1 MAKAAGMPVKQ
12 DSLSSTRSGHI
23 AEPRS
28 RGGWLQDERGGA
40 IVSPM
45 STQSCTWFWRTVA
58 ILCLTLTLPF
68 SATAHAATP
77 VPQPLSTLAQSGDTS
92 PDDGAS
98 GDANGGMEKG
108 MEDQMESLFK
118 RLKKEPGVVLK
129 EWALED
135 GPRLIGNLLLFFLIL
150 FISKIIGRWLGRL
163 TRGGLERSK
172 LNASELFKNFVEN
185 TVTKVIFFVGLV
197 VALQTIG
204 VNVAPL
210 LAGVGVM
217 GFVVGFALQDTLGN
231 FAAGVMLLLYRPY
244 DIGDVVTV
252 TGETGSVEAMTL
264 VSTTLLTPDNQRL
277 TIPNGSI
284 WGSTIRN
291 ITANDTRRIDQI
303 FGIAYDDD
311 IEKAEAVM
319 LDVVNSMEHVKSD
332 PAAQVMLMELA
343 DSSVNFNVRAWVPTS
358 QYFGTVCEL
367 RRQMKMRFD
376 KEGIS
381 FPFPQQDVHM
391 HQVDPS

>member
-1 MAKAAGMPVKQ
+1 MVSAMTIQAHMWRALGALALGLSLLFSLGSPALAGAPNPQPITSFAQSSPEDSAAAGE
-12 DSLSSTRSGHI
+12 DSEAGENKEEGI
-23 AEPRS
+23 
-28 RGGWLQDERGGA
+28 G
-40 IVSPM
+40 
-45 STQSCTWFWRTVA
+45 
-58 ILCLTLTLPF
+58 
-68 SATAHAATP
+68 
-77 VPQPLSTLAQSGDTS
+77 
-92 PDDGAS
+92 
-98 GDANGGMEKG
+98 
-108 MEDQMESLFK
+108 DQMDSLFK
-118 RLKKEPGVVLK
+118 RLKEEPDVVLK
-129 EWALED
+129 EWVVED

-150 FISKIIGRWLGRL
+150 FVSKIIGRWLGRL

-185 TVTKVIFFVGLV
+185 TVTKVIFFVGLII
-197 VALQTIG
+197 ALQTIG

-291 ITANDTRRIDQI
+291 ITANETRRIDQI

-332 PAAQVMLMELA
+332 PGAQVMLMELA

-367 RRQMKMRFD
+367 RRQMKLRFD

>member
-1 MAKAAGMPVKQ
+1 MRGPGATVTLPPMNAPSRLLKALAVALTGLTLL
-12 DSLSSTRSGHI
+12 LSSPALAAAAAPPTSL
-23 AEPRS
+23 AQTE
-28 RGGWLQDERGGA
+28 GGA
-40 IVSPM
+40 
-45 STQSCTWFWRTVA
+45 A
-58 ILCLTLTLPF
+58 E
-68 SATAHAATP
+68 
-77 VPQPLSTLAQSGDTS
+77 
-92 PDDGAS
+92 GAEEE
-98 GDANGGMEKG
+98 DALGIDEMQ
-108 MEDQMESLFK
+108 DQMESLFK
-118 RLKKEPGVVLK
+118 RLIEEPDVVLK

-135 GPRLIGNLLLFFLIL
+135 GPNLLGKLLLFLLIL
-150 FISKIIGRWLGRL
+150 WVSKLLGRWVGRL
-163 TRGGLERSK
+163 TRSGLERSK

-185 TVTKVIFFVGLV
+185 TITKVIFFVGLI

-244 DIGDVVTV
+244 DIDDVVTV
-252 TGETGSVEAMTL
+252 TGETGKVEAMTL

-291 ITANDTRRIDQI
+291 ITANTTRRIDET
-303 FGIAYDDD
+303 FGIGYSDD

-319 LDVVNSMEHVKSD
+319 LEVVKSMEHVKAD
-332 PAAQVMLMELA
+332 PEPQVLLMELA
-343 DSSVNFNVRAWVPTS
+343 DSSVNFTVRAWVPTGE
-358 QYFGTVCEL
+358 YFGTVCEL

-381 FPFPQQDVHM
+381 IPFPQQDVHM

>member
-1 MAKAAGMPVKQ
+1 MNTQARTLAWKTLAAV
-12 DSLSSTRSGHI
+12 
-23 AEPRS
+23 
-28 RGGWLQDERGGA
+28 
-40 IVSPM
+40 
-45 STQSCTWFWRTVA
+45 
-58 ILCLTLTLPF
+58 CLALILPF
-68 SATAHAATP
+68 GATAQAATP
-77 VPQPLSTLAQSGDTS
+77 APLPVSSLEQSSDTS
-92 PDDGAS
+92 SEDADSANAGSEDGAPKDPK
-98 GDANGGMEKG
+98 GDVDPPIG
-108 MEDQMESLFK
+108 DQMESLFK
-118 RLKKEPGVVLK
+118 RLMDEPGVVLK
-129 EWALED
+129 EWVLED
-135 GPRLIGNLLLFFLIL
+135 GPRLIGNLLLFLLIL
-150 FISKIIGRWLGRL
+150 FVSKIVGGWVGRI

-172 LNASELFKNFVEN
+172 LNASELFKNFVQN
-185 TVTKVIFFVGLV
+185 TVTKVIFFVGLI

-204 VNVAPL
+204 VNVTPL

-244 DIGDVVTV
+244 DSGDVVTV

-291 ITANDTRRIDQI
+291 ITANDSRRIDQM

-319 LDVVNSMEHVKSD
+319 LDVVNSMEHVQSD
-332 PAAQVMLMELA
+332 PGAQVMLMELA

>member
-1 MAKAAGMPVKQ
+1 MVSAMTIQAHMWRALGALALGLSLLFSLGSPALAGAPNPQPITSFAQSSPEDSAAAGE
-12 DSLSSTRSGHI
+12 DSEAGENKEEGI
-23 AEPRS
+23 
-28 RGGWLQDERGGA
+28 G
-40 IVSPM
+40 
-45 STQSCTWFWRTVA
+45 
-58 ILCLTLTLPF
+58 
-68 SATAHAATP
+68 
-77 VPQPLSTLAQSGDTS
+77 
-92 PDDGAS
+92 
-98 GDANGGMEKG
+98 
-108 MEDQMESLFK
+108 DQMDSLFK
-118 RLKKEPGVVLK
+118 RLKEEPDVVLK
-129 EWALED
+129 EWVVED

-150 FISKIIGRWLGRL
+150 FVSKIIGRWLGRL

-185 TVTKVIFFVGLV
+185 TVTKVIFFVGLII
-197 VALQTIG
+197 ALQTIG

-291 ITANDTRRIDQI
+291 ITANETRRIDQI
-303 FGIAYDDD
+303 FGTAYDDD

-332 PAAQVMLMELA
+332 PGAQVMLMELA

-367 RRQMKMRFD
+367 RRQMKLRFD

>member
-1 MAKAAGMPVKQ
+1 MPTQSLIRRALGALCLALVLPFTTPAFAAG
-12 DSLSSTRSGHI
+12 STLTSAAI
-23 AEPRS
+23 A
-28 RGGWLQDERGGA
+28 
-40 IVSPM
+40 
-45 STQSCTWFWRTVA
+45 TQSA
-58 ILCLTLTLPF
+58 GEE
-68 SATAHAATP
+68 TP
-77 VPQPLSTLAQSGDTS
+77 NP
-92 PDDGAS
+92 DGAEEGKS
-98 GDANGGMEKG
+98 LEGQLD
-108 MEDQMESLFK
+108 SLFK
-118 RLKKEPGVVLK
+118 RLMEEPDAVLK

-135 GPRLIGNLLLFFLIL
+135 GPRLLGNLVLFLLIL
-150 FISKIIGRWLGRL
+150 FVSRLIGRWTGRL
-163 TRGGLERSK
+163 TRGALEKSK
-172 LNASELFKNFVEN
+172 LNSSELFKNFVQN
-185 TVTKVIFFVGLV
+185 TITKVVFFVGLV

-204 VNVAPL
+204 FNVAPL

-332 PAAQVMLMELA
+332 PGAQVMLMELA

-358 QYFGTVCEL
+358 QYFGTICEL

>member
-1 MAKAAGMPVKQ
+1 MVGIMTIQAR
-12 DSLSSTRSGHI
+12 TRSAI
-23 AEPRS
+23 
-28 RGGWLQDERGGA
+28 GA
-40 IVSPM
+40 LALGLSLLLSLGSP
-45 STQSCTWFWRTVA
+45 A
-58 ILCLTLTLPF
+58 PA
-68 SATAHAATP
+68 SAAN
-77 VPQPLSTLAQSGDTS
+77 PQPIAGLAQSTPEGS
-92 PDDGAS
+92 AAGENPEVGEK
-98 GDANGGMEKG
+98 NEKG
-108 MEDQMESLFK
+108 IGDRMDSLFE
-118 RLKKEPGVVLK
+118 RLRNEPDVVLK

-150 FISKIIGRWLGRL
+150 FVSKVIGRWLARL

-185 TVTKVIFFVGLV
+185 TVTKVIFFVGLI

-204 VNVAPL
+204 LNVAPL

-291 ITANDTRRIDQI
+291 ITANETRRIDQT

-367 RRQMKMRFD
+367 RRQMKLRFD

-391 HQVDPS
+391 HQVDPSGA

>member
-1 MAKAAGMPVKQ
+1 MNFSSRLLKVLAVALTGLTL
-12 DSLSSTRSGHI
+12 SLSSP
-23 AEPRS
+23 A
-28 RGGWLQDERGGA
+28 
-40 IVSPM
+40 
-45 STQSCTWFWRTVA
+45 F
-58 ILCLTLTLPF
+58 
-68 SATAHAATP
+68 AAAAA
-77 VPQPLSTLAQSGDTS
+77 PLGSLAQTEAGAAEGAEED
-92 PDDGAS
+92 PGGEDGL
-98 GDANGGMEKG
+98 GLEGMQ
-108 MEDQMESLFK
+108 DQMESLFK
-118 RLKKEPGVVLK
+118 RLVEEPDVVLK

-135 GPRLIGNLLLFFLIL
+135 GPHLLGKLLLFVLIL
-150 FISKIIGRWLGRL
+150 FVSRVVGRWVGTL

-185 TVTKVIFFVGLV
+185 TITKVVFFVGLI

-210 LAGVGVM
+210 LAGVGVL

-244 DIGDVVTV
+244 DIDDVVTV
-252 TGETGSVEAMTL
+252 TGETGKVEAMTL

-291 ITANDTRRIDQI
+291 VTANTTRRIDEP
-303 FGIAYDDD
+303 FGIGYDDD

-319 LDVVNSMEHVKSD
+319 LDVVKSMEHVQAD
-332 PAAQVMLMELA
+332 PEPQVLLMELA
-343 DSSVNFNVRAWVPTS
+343 DSSVNFTVRAWVPTGE
-358 QYFGTVCEL
+358 YFGTVCEL
-367 RRQMKMRFD
+367 RRRMKMRFD

-381 FPFPQQDVHM
+381 IPYPQQDLHM